1 MADKP
6 FVIND
11 RRKFTADGELR
22 PDAAPYEPRPDRPEQ
37 VESSASHAVES
48 TGPRLVTEPP
58 SGDPATAPADDN
70 ATGPLDTPDSLD
82 QELPPPP
89 TSEQTEQAARAYAAT
104 IDRLDTAI
112 RATNPGMDPIPP
124 MSFERVVQSL
134 YMQALIQLGGAA
146 EPGQTPQVDLMGAR
160 QTIDMLQVVA
170 DKTSGNLNTSE
181 NTLVQTALFELHMG
195 FLEVT
200 QALSRQAAARNPNGM
215 PGAPPTGPS
224 IVR

>member
-48 TGPRLVTEPP
+48 TGPRLVTEPM
-58 SGDPATAPADDN
+58 SGDPATAPVDDDS
-70 ATGPLDTPDSLD
+70 TGPLDDGTT

-89 TSEQTEQAARAYAAT
+89 TAEQTEQAARAYAAT

-112 RATNPGMDPIPP
+112 RATNPGMDPIPG

-146 EPGQTPQVDLMGAR
+146 EPGQTPQVDLLGSR
-160 QTIDMLQVVA
+160 QTIDMLQIIA
-170 DKTSGNLNTSE
+170 DKTRGNLSTSE
-181 NTLVQTALFELHMG
+181 DTLVQTALFELHMG

-200 QALSRQAAARNPNGM
+200 QALSRQAASRAPGGI